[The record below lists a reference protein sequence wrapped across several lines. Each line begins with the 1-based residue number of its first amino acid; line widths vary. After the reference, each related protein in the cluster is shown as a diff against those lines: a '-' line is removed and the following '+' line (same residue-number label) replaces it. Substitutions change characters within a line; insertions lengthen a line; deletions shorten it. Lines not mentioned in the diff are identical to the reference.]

1 MCERNKHMV
10 SSNTTENMHLDQN
23 EETHF
28 SCHHHVITAPPQLH
42 LCCQQESSPDQNDW
56 NQAQDSCSLDK
67 ENQVIF
73 SLLDTKK
80 RNMSS
85 MAS

>member
-1 MCERNKHMV
+1 MV
-10 SSNTTENMHLDQN
+10 SSNTTENIHVDQN
-23 EETHF
+23 EEMHF
-28 SCHHHVITAPPQLH
+28 SCHYRVITAPLQLH

-56 NQAQDSCSLDK
+56 NQAQDSCGLDK
-67 ENQVIF
+67 ANQMIF

-80 RNMSS
+80 QDMSS